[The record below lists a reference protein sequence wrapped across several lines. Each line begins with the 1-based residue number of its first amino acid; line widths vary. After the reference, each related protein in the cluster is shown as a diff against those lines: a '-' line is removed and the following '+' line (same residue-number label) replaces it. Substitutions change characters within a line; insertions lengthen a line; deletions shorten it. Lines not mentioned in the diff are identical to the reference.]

1 MIIGM
6 MGRIPIHMNIDMLT
20 RTAIRMPTSTD
31 MAIWCIHTLTSTPMR
46 MSTATRTSI
55 RTTQSTTTMICTT

>member
-6 MGRIPIHMNIDMLT
+6 MGRIPIHTNIDMLI
-20 RTAIRMPTSTD
+20 RTAIRTPTSTA
-31 MAIWCIHTLTSTPMR
+31 MATWCIHTLTSTPMR

-55 RTTQSTTTMICTT
+55 RTTQSTTTVTCTT

>member
-31 MAIWCIHTLTSTPMR
+31 TAIWCIHTLISTPMR
-46 MSTATRTSI
+46 MSTATRTS
-55 RTTQSTTTMICTT
+55 